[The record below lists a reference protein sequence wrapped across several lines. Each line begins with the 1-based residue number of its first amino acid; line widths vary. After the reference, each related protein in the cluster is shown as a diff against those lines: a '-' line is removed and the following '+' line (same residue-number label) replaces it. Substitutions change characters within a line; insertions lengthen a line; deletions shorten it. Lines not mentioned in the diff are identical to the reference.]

1 MNPGPRLAAAAA
13 LLMLAGSGCAGAKA
27 TAAAAASS
35 VTVTMRY
42 SRFTPDRVTVPR
54 GTPVRFVLRNDD
66 PIDHEFIVGDAA
78 VHERHASGTE
88 PEHGDRET
96 ERSVPAQSVV
106 ETTITFDESG
116 SFLFVCHLPGHQAH
130 GMQGRIDVRG

>member
-1 MNPGPRLAAAAA
+1 MRSVGRPGAVAG
-13 LLMLAGSGCAGAKA
+13 LLMLVGTGCAGA
-27 TAAAAASS
+27 AADARSTSEA

-42 SRFTPDRVTVPR
+42 SRFTPDRLTVRR

-78 VHERHASGTE
+78 AHERHAAGTE
-88 PEHGDRET
+88 AKHGDRDT

-106 ETTITFDESG
+106 ETTITFHEPG
-116 SFLFVCHLPGHQAH
+116 RLLFVCHLPGHQAY
-130 GMQGRIDVRG
+130 GMQGQIQVVG